1 MTLRANSRL
10 AGVAYLLYFVAGVA
24 TMAVR
29 SRPHAV
35 ALLDVTTSFCA
46 LILGVTLYAITRD
59 QDRDLA
65 MLAML
70 CRVIEAIPGPGELY
84 FTVGSTLFAWLLLRG
99 RLIPAALAWLG
110 LVSSA
115 ALVVWVLAR
124 TAGLFDL
131 GWSSPI
137 TWFVWLP
144 TLIFELTFAVWLIAR
159 GVSSPRSAAAG
170 W

>member
-10 AGVAYLLYFVAGVA
+10 AGVAYIFYLVAGIA

-29 SRPHAV
+29 DLPHAV
-35 ALLDVTTSFCA
+35 NLLNIITSFCA

-70 CRVIEAIPGPGELY
+70 CRVIEAVPGRGEIY
-84 FTVGSTLFAWLLLRG
+84 FAVGSTLFAWLLLRG
-99 RLIPAALAWLG
+99 RLIPVALAWLG
-110 LVSSA
+110 VAASA
-115 ALVVWVLAR
+115 GLVVLLAVQS
-124 TAGLFDL
+124 AGVFEL

-137 TWFVWLP
+137 TWVVWMPMLV
-144 TLIFELTFAVWLIAR
+144 FEMTFALWLLTK
-159 GVSSPRSAAAG
+159 GVGNTIRTL
-170 W
+170 